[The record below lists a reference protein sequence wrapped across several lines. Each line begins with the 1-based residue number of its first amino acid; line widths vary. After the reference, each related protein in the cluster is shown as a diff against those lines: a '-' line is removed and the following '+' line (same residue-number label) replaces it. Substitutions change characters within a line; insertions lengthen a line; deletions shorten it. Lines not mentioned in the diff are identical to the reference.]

1 MAYPIEIR
9 EHNQQAHLDIE
20 NEICNIKDGLLTFIL
35 RVNNGNIVDL
45 VVMEYADARKYL
57 KLTKVIIEEHTVA
70 FNPQSGSGANAI
82 RPTYSKRPDSE
93 R

>member
-1 MAYPIEIR
+1 MSYPIEIR

-20 NEICNIKDGLLTFIL
+20 SEISNIKDGLLTFIL

-57 KLTKVIIEEHTVA
+57 KLTKVIVEEHTVA
-70 FNPQSGSGANAI
+70 LNPRVGSQSNAV
-82 RPTYSKRPDSE
+82 RPNNG
-93 R
+93 